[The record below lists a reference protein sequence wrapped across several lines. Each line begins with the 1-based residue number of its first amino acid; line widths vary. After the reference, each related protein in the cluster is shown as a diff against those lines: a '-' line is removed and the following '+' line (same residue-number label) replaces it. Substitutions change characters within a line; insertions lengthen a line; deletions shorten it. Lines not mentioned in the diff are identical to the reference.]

1 MTLLTLIQNISKKL
15 LIKTI
20 YQSNIKDESL
30 T

>member
-1 MTLLTLIQNISKKL
+1 MTILTLIQNISKKL

-20 YQSNIKDESL
+20 YQSNIKYESL